1 MDRKQLKMLEY
12 WLGRA
17 GRRPLV
23 IRGARQVGKSTLVKL
38 FADQIKVPLAVV
50 NLERH
55 PELNGIFGSM
65 APQQILGQLE
75 ALPDLPAIGA
85 GTLLFLDEI
94 QAAPAA
100 IPALRYFYEERPD
113 IPVICAG
120 SLMEFALSEQRLS
133 MPVGRIQYLHMGPM
147 TFTEY
152 LDALGERKLQDAV
165 ESYSLGTDIGPV
177 VHRRLLQLLR
187 SYYFVGG
194 MPAAV
199 DAFARSS
206 RPRDVSEVHS
216 LIIQTYRDDFQKYAR
231 SRNLQRLQHVLNFA
245 ARNVGTKVKYS
256 NVMQD
261 VHSATIRQDIELL
274 SMARV
279 ITKVIHTHASGLP
292 LQSELDDKVYKLLF
306 LDVGLMN
313 AVCGLGWDVLSKS
326 DDVKLINEGGT
337 AEQFVGQH
345 LQDLLAQSPNRE
357 LTYWLREGRS
367 SNAEVDF
374 VIALDGQIVPIEVKA
389 GGKGSLR
396 SLHQFMSEKKAP
408 LAVRFDSNPP
418 SIQHIAT
425 SIQTRAG
432 SIGVSYRLLS
442 LPLYLVE
449 KLGEVVHTASHER
462 PGGGSS

>member
-1 MDRKQLKMLEY
+1 
-12 WLGRA
+12 
-17 GRRPLV
+17 
-23 IRGARQVGKSTLVKL
+23 
-38 FADQIKVPLAVV
+38 
-50 NLERH
+50 
-55 PELNGIFGSM
+55 
-65 APQQILGQLE
+65 
-75 ALPDLPAIGA
+75 
-85 GTLLFLDEI
+85 
-94 QAAPAA
+94 
-100 IPALRYFYEERPD
+100 
-113 IPVICAG
+113 
-120 SLMEFALSEQRLS
+120 
-133 MPVGRIQYLHMGPM
+133 MGP
-147 TFTEY
+147 
-152 LDALGERKLQDAV
+152 
-165 ESYSLGTDIGPV
+165 I
-177 VHRRLLQLLR
+177 VHQRLLQLLR

-199 DAFARSS
+199 DAFAGS
-206 RPRDVSEVHS
+206 RKPRDVGEVHS
-216 LIIQTYRDDFQKYAR
+216 SIIQTYRDDFQKYAR
-231 SRNLQRLQHVLNFA
+231 SRNLQRMQHVLNFA

-326 DDVKLINEGGT
+326 DDSKLINEGGI
-337 AEQFVGQH
+337 AEQFIGQH
-345 LQDLLAQSPNRE
+345 LQELLTDNPNRE

-374 VIALDGQIVPIEVKA
+374 VVALDGQIIPVEVKA

-418 SIQHIAT
+418 SIQHVVT
-425 SIQTRAG
+425 SIQTG
-432 SIGVSYRLLS
+432 TGTLGVSYRLLS

-449 KLGEVVHTASHER
+449 NLAEIVRTALQES
-462 PGGGSS
+462 PGTR